1 MSKDIA
7 RLISVSKTQLEKMSP
22 ADIKRSIGKS
32 EERVLMG

>member
-7 RLISVSKTQLEKMSP
+7 RLISVSKTQFEKMSP

-32 EERVLMG
+32 EGRVLMG